1 MLKKEL
7 KPVDGRKSFY
17 GKAYIGI
24 DNDGAET
31 LYSYGTPIIRRK
43 NGEMRRL
50 WNGWSATTGRH
61 IRAFCGMNKA
71 EFSAMPT

>member
-1 MLKKEL
+1 MKKKEL

-31 LYSYGTPIIRRK
+31 LYSYGTPIIRRE

-50 WNGWSATTGRH
+50 WNGWSATTERH